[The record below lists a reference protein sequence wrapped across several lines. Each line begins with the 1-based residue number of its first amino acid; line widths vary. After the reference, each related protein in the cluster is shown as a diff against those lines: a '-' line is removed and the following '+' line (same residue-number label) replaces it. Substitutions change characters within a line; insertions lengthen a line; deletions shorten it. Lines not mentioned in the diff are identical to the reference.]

1 VNEVSQTGSPCYEA
15 FDKPITDNS
24 ARTYVILGVPRG
36 GTSMVAGVA
45 RLCGLMLGDDLPN
58 NHEDVAFNV
67 DSLKRAGQD
76 PFPAIK
82 QTIERRNA
90 EHTVWGWKY
99 PRAAHYLD
107 EIRSGL
113 RDPRLVVVL
122 RDPVASA
129 GRQVRRHG
137 RDPME
142 VVREHHQI
150 QARNIDL
157 VSRWQ
162 VPSLLVS
169 YERSIDRPA
178 ELVERL
184 AAFLGLPVPDDPERV
199 RRFVRPGT
207 YQDV

>member
-1 VNEVSQTGSPCYEA
+1 VDEVSQTGWPCYEVFA
-15 FDKPITDNS
+15 RPITDDA

-58 NHEDVAFNV
+58 THEDFEFNL
-67 DSLKRAGQD
+67 DALNRAGQE
-76 PFPAIK
+76 PLPAIRAA
-82 QTIERRNA
+82 IERRNTD
-90 EHTVWGWKY
+90 HLVWGWKY

-107 EIRSGL
+107 DVRSGL
-113 RDPRLVVVL
+113 RDPRLILVL

-129 GRQVRRHG
+129 GRQVRRRG

-142 VVREHHQI
+142 VVRKHHQI
-150 QARNIDL
+150 QARNLDL
-157 VSRWQ
+157 VERWD

-169 YERSIDRPA
+169 YERSIDRPT
-178 ELVERL
+178 ELVEQV
-184 AAFLGLPVPDDPERV
+184 AAFLGMPVPDDPDRI